1 MGETLAWNMRSSSD
15 PPLKCADITDQILGA
30 FYKVYNRLGPGL
42 AERIYQRALV
52 DELRR
57 RGCDVSAQQGLSM
70 RYGQTKL
77 GRFRA
82 DLLVE
87 GKVLVEIKARSRI
100 LKSHWAQLLHYLAV
114 TGNEVELLLNFGPKP
129 QFKRLVS

>member
-1 MGETLAWNMRSSSD
+1 MRSST
-15 PPLKCADITDQILGA
+15 PAPLKCADITDQILGA

-57 RGCDVSAQQGLSM
+57 RGCDVSTQQGLSM
-70 RYGQTKL
+70 RYGQAKV

-114 TGNEVELLLNFGPKP
+114 TEKEVGLLLNFGP
-129 QFKRLVS
+129 QARFKRLVV

>member
-1 MGETLAWNMRSSSD
+1 
-15 PPLKCADITDQILGA
+15 
-30 FYKVYNRLGPGL
+30 
-42 AERIYQRALV
+42 
-52 DELRR
+52 
-57 RGCDVSAQQGLSM
+57 M

-87 GKVLVEIKARSRI
+87 GRVLVEIKARSRI

-114 TGNEVELLLNFGPKP
+114 TGKEVGLLLNFGPQP

>member
-1 MGETLAWNMRSSSD
+1 MRSSSD

-57 RGCDVSAQQGLSM
+57 RGCDVSTQHGQSM
-70 RYGQTKL
+70 RYGQAKV

-100 LKSHWAQLLHYLAV
+100 LKSHW
-114 TGNEVELLLNFGPKP
+114 GDVELLETSSKGTIF
-129 QFKRLVS
+129 RLWLPMQQ

>member
-1 MGETLAWNMRSSSD
+1 MRSSTD
-15 PPLKCADITDQILGA
+15 PPLKFAHITDQILGA
-30 FYKVYNRLGPGL
+30 FFKVYNRLGPGL
-42 AERIYQRALV
+42 AERFYERALV

-57 RGCDVSAQQGLSM
+57 RGCDVSSQHGLPM
-70 RYGQTKL
+70 QYGQAKV

-100 LKSHWAQLLHYLAV
+100 LRGHWAQLLHYLAIS
-114 TGNEVELLLNFGPKP
+114 GIEVGLLLNFGPQP
-129 QFKRLVS
+129 RFKRLVL

>member
-1 MGETLAWNMRSSSD
+1 MRSSSA
-15 PPLKCADITDQILGA
+15 PLKCADITDKILGA
-30 FYKVYNRLGPGL
+30 VSKVYNRLGPGL
-42 AERIYQRALV
+42 AEKIYERALI

-57 RGCDVSAQQGLSM
+57 RGCHVSSQQCLSM
-70 RYGQTKL
+70 RYGRAKV

-87 GKVLVEIKARSRI
+87 GKVLVETKARSRI

-114 TGNEVELLLNFGPKP
+114 TGNEVGLLLTFGPQP
-129 QFKRLVS
+129 RFKRLVV

>member
-1 MGETLAWNMRSSSD
+1 MRSSTD
-15 PPLKCADITDQILGA
+15 APFKCGDITDQILGA

-42 AERIYQRALV
+42 AEKFYQRALV

-57 RGCDVSAQQGLSM
+57 RGYDVSVQSGLSM
-70 RYGQTKL
+70 RYGQANVA
-77 GRFRA
+77 RFRA

-100 LKSHWAQLLHYLAV
+100 LRGHWAQLLHYLAIS
-114 TGNEVELLLNFGPKP
+114 GIEVGLLLNFGPQP
-129 QFKRLVS
+129 RFKRLVL